1 MESQMRQEPGYWQAH
16 IEAAKREGMSTIA
29 YAKQH
34 GLGVKSL
41 YRWQRK
47 LATTSAAVTDRTPP
61 GKFVALCVAKTVK
74 SSAFAEAT
82 VATVASG
89 CTLQLGPGL
98 RLEMATL
105 PPPQW
110 LAAMIRTTQGAS

>member
-1 MESQMRQEPGYWQAH
+1 MQREPGFWQAH
-16 IEAAKREGMSTIA
+16 IEAAKREGMSTSA

-34 GLGVKSL
+34 GLVVKSL

-47 LATTSAAVTDRTPP
+47 LTITSAVVTNSAPP
-61 GKFVALCVAKTVK
+61 GKFVALCVADAVK
-74 SSAFAEAT
+74 PLAIVEAT
-82 VATVASG
+82 LAAG
-89 CTLQLGPGL
+89 CTLQLGSGM

-110 LAAMIRTTQGAS
+110 LAAIVRTTQGAS